1 MATPTTS
8 SPGSEQREHR
18 EHRPQEKTDKSQ
30 IIVVDLEERQP
41 SKQIRRLRNGEGKLM
56 DHIEKIISELS
67 EAGTIKSGAQP
78 VVVIVREELP
88 WPFG

>member
-78 VVVIVREELP
+78 VVVIVREDLP

>member
-1 MATPTTS
+1 MATTTTS

-18 EHRPQEKTDKSQ
+18 EHRPQEKADKSQ

>member
-8 SPGSEQREHR
+8 TPGSEQREHR

-30 IIVVDLEERQP
+30 IIVVDLEERQA

-78 VVVIVREELP
+78 VVVIVREDLP

>member
-1 MATPTTS
+1 MATTTTS

-30 IIVVDLEERQP
+30 IIVVDLEERQA

-78 VVVIVREELP
+78 VVVIVREDLP

>member
-1 MATPTTS
+1 MATA
-8 SPGSEQREHR
+8 PGSPVSEAREY
-18 EHRPQEKTDKSQ
+18 QEYRMQDKPEKAQ
-30 IIVVDLEERQP
+30 LVVVDLDERQT

-56 DHIEKIISELS
+56 DHIESIISELT
-67 EAGTIKSGAQP
+67 EDGTIKSSAQP

>member
-30 IIVVDLEERQP
+30 IIVVDLEERQA

-78 VVVIVREELP
+78 VVVIVREDLP

>member
-8 SPGSEQREHR
+8 NPGSEQREHR

-30 IIVVDLEERQP
+30 IIVVDLEERQA

-78 VVVIVREELP
+78 VVVIVREDLP

>member
-1 MATPTTS
+1 MATPITS

-30 IIVVDLEERQP
+30 IIVVDLEERQA

-56 DHIEKIISELS
+56 DHVEKIISELS
-67 EAGTIKSGAQP
+67 EAGTIKSVAQP
-78 VVVIVREELP
+78 VVVIVREDLP

>member
-30 IIVVDLEERQP
+30 IIVVDLEERQA

-56 DHIEKIISELS
+56 DHIEKIIGELS

-78 VVVIVREELP
+78 VVVIVREDLP

>member
-67 EAGTIKSGAQP
+67 EAGTVKSGAQP

>member
-30 IIVVDLEERQP
+30 IIVVDLEERKA

-78 VVVIVREELP
+78 VVVIVREDLP

>member
-1 MATPTTS
+1 MAPTTTS

-67 EAGTIKSGAQP
+67 EAGTVKSGAQP

>member
-1 MATPTTS
+1 MATTTTS

-30 IIVVDLEERQP
+30 IIVVDLEERQA

>member
-30 IIVVDLEERQP
+30 IIVVDLEERQA

-56 DHIEKIISELS
+56 DHI
-67 EAGTIKSGAQP
+67 
-78 VVVIVREELP
+78 
-88 WPFG
+88 